1 MFIAHSAYVHYRAID
16 RFSRAPIWR
25 RASAVGQGRPGKKAG
40 AYTPHGPCPDKGPGP
55 EGSGSAHCPIS
66 RCVDQN
72 GPPGITPRVGSNSSN
87 NLLDALRQRVL
98 LKRAKMLRI
107 RAFERRKPV
116 IGVSSGG
123 AALARAWC
131 RVRNALLDHLISA
144 QQNRWGY
151 RKAERPGDLE
161 VHGHLKFCI
170 LVAARRGRGNS
181 QSKRSRSSPRPCL
194 AYATVA
200 GSDPGIWCH
209 HSTA

>member
-1 MFIAHSAYVHYRAID
+1 MA
-16 RFSRAPIWR
+16 
-25 RASAVGQGRPGKKAG
+25 RPG
-40 AYTPHGPCPDKGPGP
+40 
-55 EGSGSAHCPIS
+55 S
-66 RCVDQN
+66 
-72 GPPGITPRVGSNSSN
+72 PPGWVPILRIIYW
-87 NLLDALRQRVL
+87 ALFGQRVL

-107 RAFERRKPV
+107 RAFERSAKPL

-200 GSDPGIWCH
+200 GSGPGIVGATIWRRSDQFDAPQPVWCIPSDRFH
-209 HSTA
+209 F